1 MHPKSVV
8 SLGAKAPE
16 PTRKTFVA
24 NILLAMS
31 SAGGEMERIAIW
43 MAHSKRCAY
52 CGELIDLRDLEIDH
66 VIPESLA
73 KRPAEFE
80 RLKSALG
87 LSPGFSLNNPR
98 NYLPTHR
105 WCNSRKTGRVFN
117 SSNIRYF
124 LEIVDGKLAAVQ
136 SHVASLE
143 LEAVKATL
151 VAAVRRAIETGNL
164 NSHELTNA
172 VSEVQGLPLTT
183 EIEFVDGRLEG
194 HAFPREIEALLD
206 RPILF
211 GKTTSIDGI
220 ELVNGS
226 GTSTTIR
233 TCREYRAAKAA
244 GYYAGTTFAMKME
257 AYVGAANAILDAVT
271 GAKVPMTSYVSSPH
285 VGVADI
291 GLLPPSVLP
300 DVGPDHRDKIASFG
314 KASLAELLLRNEISI
329 IEVSSSRLKVEFF
342 GLGMVL
348 TELMRAD
355 LDGDG
360 IEEILVQHYTH
371 AFGGTLGVSS
381 VGVLRRPSPNA
392 PFEYIGW
399 S

>member
-1 MHPKSVV
+1 
-8 SLGAKAPE
+8 
-16 PTRKTFVA
+16 
-24 NILLAMS
+24 MS
-31 SAGGEMERIAIW
+31 PASGGMERIAIW

-52 CGELIDLRDLEIDH
+52 CGELVSLRDLEIDH

-80 RLKSALG
+80 RLKSELG
-87 LSPGFSLNNPR
+87 LSPGFALNSAR
-98 NYLPTHR
+98 NYLPTHS

-124 LEIVDGKLAAVQ
+124 LEIVDGKLAAVE
-136 SHVASLE
+136 SHVESLE
-143 LEAVKATL
+143 LEASKAML
-151 VAAVRRAIETGNL
+151 VAAVRRSLENGNL
-164 NSHELTNA
+164 DPHELVEA
-172 VSEVQGLPLTT
+172 ISEVEGFPLTS
-183 EIEFVDGRLEG
+183 EIEFVDGRLECR
-194 HAFPREIEALLD
+194 AFSREGEGLLD

-220 ELVNGS
+220 EFVDGS
-226 GTSTTIR
+226 GNSTIIR

-257 AYVGAANAILDAVT
+257 AYVGAADAILDAVMR
-271 GAKVPMTSYVSSPH
+271 ARVPVKSYVSSPH

-329 IEVSSSRLKVEFF
+329 LGVSSGRLNVEFF
-342 GLGMVL
+342 GLGMTL
-348 TELMRAD
+348 RELMRAD

-360 IEEILVQHYTH
+360 VEEILVQHYTY
-371 AFGGTLGVSS
+371 AVGGTLGVSS
-381 VGVLRRPSPNA
+381 IGVLRRPEPDA
-392 PFEYIGW
+392 PFEYGRW